1 VDSSTHSGDGLL
13 PEAENTLLAS
23 EDAISADAGAINTN
37 PGVALA
43 DVDTATISEA
53 HEDLNARD
61 TIAGLRAELATLKAR
76 LEVLETTDV
85 AKAFA
90 RVDQLED
97 EREARLHELRLL
109 VQDHREHI
117 ESAQKAIASV
127 KQSSTWKVGNA
138 LISPISKITGRLPR

>member
-1 VDSSTHSGDGLL
+1 
-13 PEAENTLLAS
+13 
-23 EDAISADAGAINTN
+23 
-37 PGVALA
+37 
-43 DVDTATISEA
+43 VDTATISEA

-117 ESAQKAIASV
+117 ESAQKAIESV

-138 LISPISKITGRLPR
+138 VISPISKITKRLPR